1 MRLNSSVSVNFGA
14 VMAKEQLLVSG
25 GVANDTR
32 ACGWE
37 DKRSPIKDGVRWS
50 CSISLPLLRHVE
62 HCGVL
67 HSVVAW
73 CLLAALLYPHCSE
86 LGSVCT
92 AWGCCWVVSENQNH
106 GTVGLEGTLK
116 ITESQKPCRGLSP
129 TSSGCPGPIHSLR
142 HLQGW
147 GTRTSQ
153 GSSARA
159 SPPPG

>member
-50 CSISLPLLRHVE
+50 CSISLPLLPHVK
-62 HCGVL
+62 HCGEL
-67 HSVVAW
+67 HSM
-73 CLLAALLYPHCSE
+73 AACRTHAVSAPP
-86 LGSVCT
+86 GT
-92 AWGCCWVVSENQNH
+92 GCWVVSDNQNH
-106 GTVGLEGTLK
+106 GLERTLK

-129 TSSGCPGPIHSLR
+129 TCSSCPGPIYG
-142 HLQGW
+142 LQGW
-147 GTRTSQ
+147 GTSTSQ

-159 SPPPG
+159 SPG